1 MKFKDRI
8 IAITGASSG
17 IGMQAAIDFS
27 NNGAKTIILIARNQM
42 KLNKV
47 KEKLNP
53 NCNVEIYLC
62 DISNKKKVYE
72 TSDSILK
79 KIGPVDI
86 LVNNAGIGIY
96 GKVVDQTIDDIEKIT
111 ATNYLGMIY
120 LTKMFL
126 PFMIKKNQGHI
137 VNVASLAASFGIPCM
152 AAYCGSKFAMLGFS
166 EALYHELKNTKVG
179 ITVVSPIAVDT
190 NFFDNESFR
199 GKMPHKLGYVL
210 DPKTVSKAILKAA
223 SSERLEIVVPFFVR
237 SAVWLKHT
245 FPYLINPIVSSS
257 FKDVNQLESK

>member
-1 MKFKDRI
+1 MKFKDQI

-17 IGMQAAIDFS
+17 IGKQAAVDFS
-27 NNGAKTIILIARNQM
+27 YNGAKTVILISRNIM
-42 KLNKV
+42 KLNQV
-47 KEKLNP
+47 KKNLNP
-53 NCNVEIYLC
+53 DCNVEIYSC
-62 DISNKKKVYE
+62 DVSNKKMVDDIGQTIME
-72 TSDSILK
+72 
-79 KIGPVDI
+79 KIGAIDI

-96 GKVVDQTIDDIEKIT
+96 GKVIDQTIEDIEKVT
-111 ATNYLGMIY
+111 STNYLGMIY
-120 LTKMFL
+120 FTKSFL
-126 PFMIKKNQGHI
+126 PSMIKNKRGHI

-166 EALYHELKNTKVG
+166 ESLSYELKHTNVG
-179 ITVVSPIAVDT
+179 VTVVSPIAVKT

-223 SSERLEIVVPFFVR
+223 YSKRNEIVVPFFVR

-257 FKDVNQLESK
+257 FKDKNYK

>member
-1 MKFKDRI
+1 MKFKDQI

-17 IGMQAAIDFS
+17 IGKQAAVDFS
-27 NNGAKTIILIARNQM
+27 YNGAKTVILISRNIM
-42 KLNKV
+42 KLNQV
-47 KEKLNP
+47 KKNLNP
-53 NCNVEIYLC
+53 DCNVEIYSC
-62 DISNKKKVYE
+62 DVSNKKMVYDIGQTIME
-72 TSDSILK
+72 
-79 KIGPVDI
+79 KIGAIDI

-96 GKVVDQTIDDIEKIT
+96 GKVIDQTIEAIEKVT
-111 ATNYLGMIY
+111 STNYLGMIY
-120 LTKMFL
+120 FTKSFL
-126 PFMIKKNQGHI
+126 PSMIKNKRGHI
-137 VNVASLAASFGIPCM
+137 VNVASLAASFGIPYM

-166 EALYHELKNTKVG
+166 ESLSYELKHTNVG
-179 ITVVSPIAVDT
+179 VTVVSPIAVKT

-223 SSERLEIVVPFFVR
+223 YSKRIEIVVPFFVR

-257 FKDVNQLESK
+257 FKDKNYK

>member
-1 MKFKDRI
+1 MKFKDQI

-17 IGMQAAIDFS
+17 IGKQAAVDFS
-27 NNGAKTIILIARNQM
+27 YNGAKTVILISRNII
-42 KLNKV
+42 KLNQV
-47 KEKLNP
+47 KKNLNP
-53 NCNVEIYLC
+53 DCNVEIYSC
-62 DISNKKKVYE
+62 DVSNKKMVYDIGQTIME
-72 TSDSILK
+72 
-79 KIGPVDI
+79 KIGAIDI

-96 GKVVDQTIDDIEKIT
+96 GKVIDQTIEEIEKVT
-111 ATNYLGMIY
+111 STNYLGMIY
-120 LTKMFL
+120 FTKSFL
-126 PFMIKKNQGHI
+126 PSMIKNNRGHI

-166 EALYHELKNTKVG
+166 ESLSYELKHTNVG
-179 ITVVSPIAVDT
+179 VTVVSPIAVKT

-199 GKMPHKLGYVL
+199 GKMPHKLGYAL

-223 SSERLEIVVPFFVR
+223 YSKRIEIVVPFFVR

-257 FKDVNQLESK
+257 FKDKNYK

>member
-1 MKFKDRI
+1 MKFKDQI

-17 IGMQAAIDFS
+17 IGKQAAVDFS
-27 NNGAKTIILIARNQM
+27 YNGAKTVILISRNIM
-42 KLNKV
+42 KLNQV
-47 KEKLNP
+47 KKNLNP
-53 NCNVEIYLC
+53 DCNVEIYSC
-62 DISNKKKVYE
+62 DVSNKKMVYDIAQTIME
-72 TSDSILK
+72 
-79 KIGPVDI
+79 KIGAIDI

-96 GKVVDQTIDDIEKIT
+96 GKVIDQTIEDIEKVT
-111 ATNYLGMIY
+111 STNYLGMIY
-120 LTKMFL
+120 FTKSFL
-126 PFMIKKNQGHI
+126 PSMIKNKRGHI

-166 EALYHELKNTKVG
+166 ESLSYELKHTNVG
-179 ITVVSPIAVDT
+179 VTVVSPIAVKT

-199 GKMPHKLGYVL
+199 GKIPHKLGYVL

-223 SSERLEIVVPFFVR
+223 YSKRIEIVVPFFVR

-257 FKDVNQLESK
+257 FKDKNYK

>member
-1 MKFKDRI
+1 MKFKDQI

-27 NNGAKTIILIARNQM
+27 NKGANTIILISRNSM

-53 NCNVEIYLC
+53 NCNVEIYPC
-62 DISNKKKVYE
+62 DVSNKKMVYDMSNNILGKVG
-72 TSDSILK
+72 TI
-79 KIGPVDI
+79 DI
-86 LVNNAGIGIY
+86 LVNNAGFGIY
-96 GKVVDQTIDDIEKIT
+96 GRVIDQTIEDIEKVT
-111 ATNYLGMIY
+111 STNYMGMIY
-120 LTKMFL
+120 CTKMFL
-126 PFMIKKNQGHI
+126 PFMVKRNQGHI

-166 EALYHELKNTKVG
+166 EALYHELKNTNVG
-179 ITVVSPIAVDT
+179 ITVVSPIAVKT
-190 NFFDNESFR
+190 NFFDNESFK

-223 SSERLEIVVPFFVR
+223 YSKRLEIVVPFFVR
-237 SAVWLKHT
+237 SAVWLKQT

-257 FKDVNQLESK
+257 FKDGK